1 MLKHEKDVTLT
12 PNEERGRGPESGGLT
27 GDGIPAPSV
36 PLATLGVPQGDNKKA
51 ALLPVY
57 AQFPVRPVRG
67 RGSWLIDENGD
78 DWLDAYGGHAVAATG
93 HSHPH
98 VVRAVQEQAEDL
110 LFYSSAVPHFLR
122 EKLAEKLVE
131 LCPDPLSRVFLCN
144 SGAEANENALHL
156 ARRHIGRQTIV
167 SVRGGWHGRTAA
179 TLACTD
185 GIRYEEAA
193 RRSGIPLSRKVPFND
208 IPALE
213 AAVDETVAAV
223 IVEPVQGFAGA
234 RDCAPEFL
242 RAARRICRERQT
254 VLIFDEVQCGVGRCG
269 AFTAA
274 ESFGVVPDVL
284 TLAKGL
290 GSGIP
295 IAAVIATA
303 DLTSTVTLGDLGS
316 TFGGGPVP
324 CAAAL
329 ATIDV
334 IERERLIANAIDIGG
349 YLTRGAKALGISRVS
364 GRGLLLGLHLGRPA
378 APVQQ
383 ELFRLRILTGTATDP
398 EVLRLLPALSFSH
411 READLL
417 LDGLKEVLQ

>member
-1 MLKHEKDVTLT
+1 MRRAHRNRGISMLKSPPV
-12 PNEERGRGPESGGLT
+12 R
-27 GDGIPAPSV
+27 PS
-36 PLATLGVPQGDNKKA
+36 

-57 AQFPVRPVRG
+57 AQFPLRPVRG
-67 RGSWLIDENGD
+67 RGSWLIDENGAE
-78 DWLDAYGGHAVAATG
+78 WLDAYGGHAVASTG

-122 EKLAEKLVE
+122 ERLAEKLVQ
-131 LCPDPLSRVFLCN
+131 LCPESLTQVFLCN

-156 ARRHIGRQTIV
+156 ARRHSGRQTVV

-185 GIRYEEAA
+185 GERYEEAA

-208 IPALE
+208 VAGLE

-234 RDCAPEFL
+234 RDCSPEFL
-242 RAARRICRERQT
+242 RAARRICRERQA

-274 ESFGVVPDVL
+274 ESFGVVPDIL

-295 IAAVIATA
+295 IAAVVATA
-303 DLTSTVTLGDLGS
+303 EVTSTVTLGDLGS
-316 TFGGGPVP
+316 TFGGGPLP

-329 ATIDV
+329 ATIEV
-334 IERERLIANAIDIGG
+334 IERERLIENAVDVGRYIS
-349 YLTRGAKALGISRVS
+349 RGARALGISRIS
-364 GRGLLLGLHLGRPA
+364 GRGLLLGLGLGRPA

-383 ELFRLRILTGTATDP
+383 ALFRHRILTGTATDP
-398 EVLRLLPALSFSH
+398 QVLRLLPPLSFSH
-411 READLL
+411 HEADLL
-417 LDGLKEVLQ
+417 LHGLQEVLQ

>member
-1 MLKHEKDVTLT
+1 MVNRRTG
-12 PNEERGRGPESGGLT
+12 EESAHSVALQASDGPPDRLSAR
-27 GDGIPAPSV
+27 PP
-36 PLATLGVPQGDNKKA
+36 

-78 DWLDAYGGHAVAATG
+78 EWLDAYGGHAVAATG
-93 HSHPH
+93 HSHPD

-110 LFYSSAVPHFLR
+110 LFYSSAVPHAGR

-131 LCPDPLSRVFLCN
+131 LCPEPLSRVFLCN

-156 ARRHIGRQTIV
+156 ARRFTGRQAVV
-167 SVRGGWHGRTAA
+167 SLSGGWHGRTSA

-185 GIRYEEAA
+185 GARYEEAA

-208 IPALE
+208 VAALE
-213 AAVDETVAAV
+213 AAVDDSVAAV
-223 IVEPVQGFAGA
+223 ILEPVQGFAGA
-234 RDCAPEFL
+234 RDCSPEFL

-254 VLIFDEVQCGVGRCG
+254 TLIFDEVQCGVGRCG

-274 ESFGVVPDVL
+274 ESFGVVPDIL

-290 GSGIP
+290 ASGLP

-303 DLTSTVTLGDLGS
+303 EVTSTVTLGDLGS

-334 IERERLIANAIDIGG
+334 IERERLIANAIDVGRYIS
-349 YLTRGAKALGISRVS
+349 RGVRSLGINRVS
-364 GRGLLLGLHLGRPA
+364 GRGLLLGLHLGKPA

-383 ELFRLRILTGTATDP
+383 ELFRKRVLTGTATDP
-398 EVLRLLPALSFSH
+398 SVLRLLPPLSFSH
-411 READLL
+411 PEADVLL
-417 LDGLKEVLQ
+417 SALKEVLQ